1 MKYIIFLY
9 LLFEFINSKELKYR
23 FGIPKA
29 LIRNYNTIIKESE
42 ETEVCQAETKAQ
54 CIAIKNPSE
63 DAICCFSQIKMAG
76 ITIIQACSDF
86 PKELLSFSDLFETK
100 EFKAYLRE
108 EYGYQIYSQGQEMP
122 EVSTEIKVTCKDGQ
136 FSMALFEKAYSDKE
150 KKIFLD
156 DNHCLN
162 INAKKLDN
170 YKYDVGECKEG
181 LVTDNSKSNK
191 IECGTFIYNIL
202 LKNGTTINYKTCN
215 LFNLKIFSQVA
226 DLDLDSLLDEED
238 NDSINGILNS
248 MEIYDGYIK
257 YTSEAY
263 NSKGQKVT
271 FDSETKQIIVE
282 GSANLLI
289 ASKFLLLLI
298 LFLF

>member
-150 KKIFLD
+150 NTLKGFARFIYTD
-156 DNHCLN
+156 DKNKSGLHSPMAEYRPELSSV
-162 INAKKLDN
+162 IWDIALKKL
-170 YKYDVGECKEG
+170 Y
-181 LVTDNSKSNK
+181 
-191 IECGTFIYNIL
+191 
-202 LKNGTTINYKTCN
+202 
-215 LFNLKIFSQVA
+215 
-226 DLDLDSLLDEED
+226 
-238 NDSINGILNS
+238 
-248 MEIYDGYIK
+248 
-257 YTSEAY
+257 
-263 NSKGQKVT
+263 QKAAV
-271 FDSETKQIIVE
+271 
-282 GSANLLI
+282 
-289 ASKFLLLLI
+289 
-298 LFLF
+298 